1 MCFFLRIRSKGFSL
15 NPFHFAWNWSGGFD
29 IWSTIRHYLSLYSC
43 VFLRLKLNPPPFLRL
58 RVSLRRHRFKID
70 PVVLEKTIIDPVV
83 LEKTII
89 GPVVLEKTIIDPVVL
104 EKTIIDPVVL
114 ETGSH
119 WEDLYLLVLNPS
131 CVVSSRSSTSLH
143 VLG

>member
-1 MCFFLRIRSKGFSL
+1 MTYGQQFAITFPCTVVLFFVCANL
-15 NPFHFAWNWSGGFD
+15 A
-29 IWSTIRHYLSLYSC
+29 
-43 VFLRLKLNPPPFLRL
+43 PPPLPS
-58 RVSLRRHRFKID
+58 VSLRRHRFKID

-89 GPVVLEKTIIDPVVL
+89 DLVVLEKTIIDPVVL

-119 WEDLYLLVLNPS
+119 
-131 CVVSSRSSTSLH
+131 
-143 VLG
+143 